1 MSFILGNEEVL
12 SAFQTAAKTGR
23 HSHAYIIEGE
33 EGSGKLTLA
42 RAIAAT
48 LTCPNDKACFTCPSC
63 MKIMQG
69 IHQDVKEIRRAEG
82 DSLIKLDAI
91 REMVADAYIKPAECD
106 KKIFIV
112 DEAQRTLPV
121 SQNALLQLFEE
132 PPRNVVIFLLT
143 PTRNLLLPT
152 LKSRAV
158 TLKTEVF
165 SSELIR
171 SEIAKRYPDRKDDLD
186 EAVLIADGV
195 LGKAIGFMESEDER
209 AAVELTKRY
218 FTRLSE
224 RVTYAELSAILAPEV
239 AKNKERLL
247 AVMGYFTLAIRDVL
261 ALSSGYGEKAV
272 FFADGELLRILAD
285 RLGKEK
291 LLAAYETVYRIIRD
305 FNKINVNLAM
315 ASISMT
321 LSDDFGG

>member
-1 MSFILGNEEVL
+1 MSFILGNEAVL
-12 SAFQTAAKTGR
+12 SAFQSVAKTGR

-33 EGSGKLTLA
+33 DGSGKLTLA

-48 LTCPNDKACFTCPSC
+48 LTCPEEKACFTCPSC
-63 MKIMQG
+63 LKIMQG

-82 DSLIKLDAI
+82 DSLIKLEAI
-91 REMVADAYIKPAECD
+91 REMVSDAYIKPAECD
-106 KKIFIV
+106 KRIFIV
-112 DEAQRTLPV
+112 DEAQRTMPV

-132 PPRNVVIFLLT
+132 PPKNVVIFLLT
-143 PTRNLLLPT
+143 PARNLLLPT

-165 SSELIR
+165 SHDFIRAELER
-171 SEIAKRYPDRKDDLD
+171 RYPERVGDID

-209 AAVELTKRY
+209 AAVELVKRY
-218 FTRLSE
+218 FTVLSQ
-224 RVTYAELSAILAPEV
+224 RATYAALASVLAPEV

-247 AVMGYFTLAIRDVL
+247 AVMGYFTLAIRDIL
-261 ALSSGYGEKAV
+261 AYASGYGEKAV
-272 FFADGELLRILAD
+272 FFADRELLRILAD
-285 RLGKEK
+285 RLTTEK
-291 LLAAYETVYRIIRD
+291 LLTAGETVMRIIRD
-305 FNKINVNLAM
+305 FAKINVNLAT

-321 LSDDFGG
+321 LSDDFGT